1 MQRAMASKR
10 EQVLLALL
18 AQLQAIPL
26 VKVERNRMRPERVPP
41 EGLLILRD
49 GEMGEPEILLSP
61 LIYVWNHNARV
72 ELYSSSADPDAH
84 MDVLLI
90 SLGEALNADT
100 SLGGL
105 VDLMEIGS
113 PDFDGAAPDGGPD
126 IKATVVPIRVTYETS
141 HPLS

>member
-1 MQRAMASKR
+1 MASKR
-10 EQVLLALL
+10 EQVLLSML
-18 AQLQAIPL
+18 AQLRSIPL

-49 GEMGEPEILLSP
+49 GDLGEPEVLLSP
-61 LIYVWNHNARV
+61 LIYVWTHTARV
-72 ELYSSSADPDAH
+72 ELYSGSADPDAH

-90 SLGEALNADT
+90 SLGEALNTDA

-105 VDLMEIGS
+105 VDLMDIGS

-126 IKATVVPIRVTYETS
+126 IKAAVVSIRLTYETS
-141 HPLS
+141 NPLT

>member
-1 MQRAMASKR
+1 MASKR
-10 EQVLLALL
+10 EQVLLSML
-18 AQLQAIPL
+18 AQLRSIPL

-49 GEMGEPEILLSP
+49 GDLGEPEVLLSP
-61 LIYVWNHNARV
+61 LIYVWTHTARV
-72 ELYSSSADPDAH
+72 ELYSGSADPDAH

-90 SLGEALNADT
+90 SLGEALNTDA

-105 VDLMEIGS
+105 VDLMDIGS

-126 IKATVVPIRVTYETS
+126 IKAAVVPIRLTYETF
-141 HPLS
+141 HPLT

>member
-1 MQRAMASKR
+1 MASKR
-10 EQVLLALL
+10 EQVLLSLL
-18 AQLQAIPL
+18 AQLRSIPL

-49 GEMGEPEILLSP
+49 GDLGEPEVLLSP
-61 LIYVWNHNARV
+61 LIYVWTHTARV
-72 ELYSSSADPDAH
+72 ELYSGSADPDAH

-90 SLGEALNADT
+90 SLGEALNTDA

-105 VDLMEIGS
+105 VDLMDIGS

-126 IKATVVPIRVTYETS
+126 IKAAVVSIRLTYETS
-141 HPLS
+141 NPLT

>member
-1 MQRAMASKR
+1 MASKR
-10 EQVLLALL
+10 EEVLLALL
-18 AQLQAIPL
+18 SQLRTIPL
-26 VKVERNRMRPERVPP
+26 IKAERNRMRPERVPP

-49 GEMGEPEILLSP
+49 GDLGEPEVLLSP
-61 LIYVWNHNARV
+61 LIYVWTHSARV
-72 ELYSSSADPDAH
+72 EVYSSSADPDAH
-84 MDVLLI
+84 MDALLI

-126 IKATVVPIRVTYETS
+126 IKAAVVPIRVTYETS
-141 HPLS
+141 HPLT

>member
-1 MQRAMASKR
+1 MASKR
-10 EQVLLALL
+10 EQILLSML
-18 AQLQAIPL
+18 AQLRSIPL

-49 GEMGEPEILLSP
+49 GDLGEPEVLLSP
-61 LIYVWNHNARV
+61 LIYVWTHTARV
-72 ELYSSSADPDAH
+72 ELYSGSADPDAH

-90 SLGEALNADT
+90 SLGEALNTDA

-105 VDLMEIGS
+105 VDLMDIGS

-126 IKATVVPIRVTYETS
+126 IKAAVVSIRLTYETS
-141 HPLS
+141 NPLT